1 MFQRVLVPLDG
12 SARAEA
18 VLPAVTDLARHY
30 GATLTLL
37 QVVRLVLPGVS
48 EFELDAVIAS
58 QALEQQLSQARS
70 YLAMVQRRLT
80 EQGVAVETR
89 VSRGGVVE
97 EILRV
102 AGEEN
107 ADLIAMASHGH
118 SGLSRVFYG
127 SVAAGVIHRVDR
139 PLLLVRSRA
148 DP

>member
-1 MFQRVLVPLDG
+1 MFRRVLVPLDG

-30 GATLTLL
+30 GATLILL

-58 QALEQQLSQARS
+58 QAFEQQLSQARS
-70 YLAMVQRRLT
+70 YLAMVQQRLT
-80 EQGVAVETR
+80 EQGVVVETR

-102 AGEEN
+102 AGEEK

-139 PLLLVRSRA
+139 PLLLVRSRT

>member
-1 MFQRVLVPLDG
+1 MFRRILVPLDG

-18 VLPAVTDLARHY
+18 VLPVVTDLARHY
-30 GATLTLL
+30 GATLILL

-58 QALEQQLSQARS
+58 QAFEQQLSRARS
-70 YLAMVQRRLT
+70 YLTAVQQRLT
-80 EQGVAVETR
+80 EQDVAVETR

-102 AGEEN
+102 AGEEGV
-107 ADLIAMASHGH
+107 DLIAIASHGH

-139 PLLLVRSRA
+139 PLLLVRSR
-148 DP
+148 PQP